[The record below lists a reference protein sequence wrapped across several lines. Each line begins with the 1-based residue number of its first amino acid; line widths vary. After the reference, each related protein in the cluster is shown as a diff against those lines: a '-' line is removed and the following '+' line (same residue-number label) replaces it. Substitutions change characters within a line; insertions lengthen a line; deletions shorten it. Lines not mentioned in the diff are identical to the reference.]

1 MLPLVLI
8 LALRAL
14 GGERGERWLAAMRVR
29 VTRWAPAAVSVLS
42 GVIGVALVGFGVLSG

>member
-1 MLPLVLI
+1 
-8 LALRAL
+8 
-14 GGERGERWLAAMRVR
+14 VR